1 MCVDA
6 SKFDVEEYFRFEK
19 ESAIFLVK
27 GLKTSSN
34 PRFRGLSILASLAN
48 QICCAKVK
56 ILALKEICSR
66 NSSTSDPIKLC
77 TIFDLSKS
85 I

>member
-1 MCVDA
+1 M
-6 SKFDVEEYFRFEK
+6 EEYFRFEK

-27 GLKTSSN
+27 SLKTSSN
-34 PRFRGLSILASLAN
+34 PRVRGLSILASLAD

-66 NSSTSDPIKLC
+66 NSSTSDPFELC
-77 TIFDLSKS
+77 TIFDLPKS